1 MGDDIPVYEVVERVT
16 QWRSQGRDVLLARV
30 VSMVGLSSRT
40 PGEVAAF
47 TPGEPIAGRILSGSA
62 DRPLAELATETAAG
76 GFTRLAELEVGDQAA
91 AAAGLSCGGRARVLF
106 QRADDIPAAAWAMF
120 VAREPVCLVTD
131 IAGDQLGRTSWV
143 GLNPAAANGDAA
155 RHPED
160 VIRLFGRGITDTA
173 VLVLPAEEATDVAE
187 AGATPV
193 EDTEAAAI
201 EVLATEVL
209 VAACWPTPH
218 LLVLGEGVL
227 ADALGQV
234 AAVLGW
240 TIDVTAALGMA
251 RTGAAG
257 LTRADALVVLS
268 HDVELSGAVMAAGLA
283 GAAGYVGALGSR
295 RTQAARAAWL
305 DANGVSPD
313 AVAQIRGPAGLDVG
327 ARTPAEIAVAILAEV
342 LAVRSGAAGG
352 PLRDRPGPVH
362 PDGLHTP
369 PQR

>member
-1 MGDDIPVYEVVERVT
+1 VGDDIRVYDVVDQVT

-30 VSMVGLSSRT
+30 VSMMGLSSRT

-62 DRPLAELATETAAG
+62 DGQFAELATEAAG
-76 GFTRLAELEVGDQAA
+76 GVTRLAEIEVGDRDA
-91 AAAGLSCGGRARVLF
+91 AAAGLSCGGRARVLL
-106 QRADDIPAAAWAMF
+106 QRAEDIPAAAWAML
-120 VAREPVCLVTD
+120 ATREPVCLVTD
-131 IAGDQLGRTSWV
+131 ITGDQLGRTSWV
-143 GLNPAAANGDAA
+143 GLRPAAGNSDAA
-155 RHPED
+155 RHPEE

-173 VLVLPAEEATDVAE
+173 VLPLPAGDATGAEVAATD
-187 AGATPV
+187 
-193 EDTEAAAI
+193 
-201 EVLATEVL
+201 VL
-209 VAACWPTPH
+209 VAACWPTPR

-227 ADALGQV
+227 AEALGRV

-240 TIDVTAALGMA
+240 TVDVTGALGAA
-251 RTGAAG
+251 RTGAAE
-257 LTRADALVVLS
+257 LTRGDALVVLS
-268 HDVELSGAVMAAGLA
+268 HDVELSGAVLAAGLA

-305 DANGVSPD
+305 EANGVSPD
-313 AVAQIRGPAGLDVG
+313 AVAAIRGPAGLDVG